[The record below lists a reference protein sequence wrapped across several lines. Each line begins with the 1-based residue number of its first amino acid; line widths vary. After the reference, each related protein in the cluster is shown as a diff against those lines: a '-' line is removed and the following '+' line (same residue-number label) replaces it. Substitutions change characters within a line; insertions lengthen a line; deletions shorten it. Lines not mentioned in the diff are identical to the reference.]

1 MISFF
6 TKTTDMMTSKKKRWT
21 ALVVLAVS
29 LFVVTMDMTILIMAL
44 PELVRELE
52 PSGTQQLWIV
62 DIYSLVLAGFIIPL
76 SAFADKWG
84 RRKKALLTG
93 FALFGLVSLAI
104 FFAESAEF
112 VIAIRFLLGIAGAL
126 IMPTTLSMIRVI
138 FENPK
143 ERATA
148 LAVWSIVSSIGAVF
162 GPIIGGALLEQF
174 SWHSAFLINV
184 PFVIIAIV
192 AGLFL
197 LPRESKLSKEK
208 SHSWDIPSTILSIA
222 GMIGLVWSIKRIFK
236 KEGLADIIPWVVIV
250 LAITMIVIF
259 VKRNLSSSD
268 PMLDVRLF
276 KKRSF
281 SAGTIAAFM
290 TMFAMTSVLLL
301 ASQWLQVVEELSPFK
316 AGLYLLPMAIGDM
329 VFAPIAPGLAARFGP
344 KIVLPSGIGIAAIGM
359 FIMYFFGH
367 PLSYST
373 MALALILVGA
383 GTASLA
389 VASALI
395 MLETPTSKAG
405 NAAAVEESMYDL
417 GNVFGVAVL
426 GSLSSMLYRVFLDIS
441 SFSSKGIVGDLAHVA
456 EESVVGAVEVAK
468 ATGIKQLANEAVTS
482 FNDAFVATALVGGII
497 MIIISIVVYLLIP
510 KSLDIT
516 KQK

>member
-1 MISFF
+1 MP
-6 TKTTDMMTSKKKRWT
+6 
-21 ALVVLAVS
+21 L
-29 LFVVTMDMTILIMAL
+29 LING
-44 PELVRELE
+44 EE
-52 PSGTQQLWIV
+52 
-62 DIYSLVLAGFIIPL
+62 
-76 SAFADKWG
+76 
-84 RRKKALLTG
+84 KKALLTG

-162 GPIIGGALLEQF
+162 GPIIGGALLDQF

-184 PFVIIAIV
+184 PFTIIAVV

-197 LPRESKLSKEK
+197 LPESKLSKEK

-222 GMIGLVWSIKRIFK
+222 GMIGLVWSIKEFS

>member
-84 RRKKALLTG
+84 RKKSIINWIC
-93 FALFGLVSLAI
+93 FLFGLVSLAI

-197 LPRESKLSKEK
+197 LPESKLSKEK

-222 GMIGLVWSIKRIFK
+222 GMIGLVWSIKEFS

-250 LAITMIVIF
+250 LAITMMIVIF

-316 AGLYLLPMAIGDM
+316 VGLYLLPMAIGDM

-395 MLETPTSKAG
+395 MLETPTKKAG
-405 NAAAVEESMYDL
+405 NATAVEESMYDL

>member
-6 TKTTDMMTSKKKRWT
+6 TKTTDMMTSKKRWT

-84 RRKKALLTG
+84 RKKALLTG

-104 FFAESAEF
+104 FFAESEEF
-112 VIAIRFLLGIAGAL
+112 VIAILFLLGIAGAL

-148 LAVWSIVSSIGAVF
+148 LAVWSIASSIGAVF

-184 PFVIIAIV
+184 PFAIIAVV

-197 LPRESKLSKEK
+197 LPESKLSKEK

-222 GMIGLVWSIKRIFK
+222 GMIGLVWSIKEFS

-290 TMFAMTSVLLL
+290 TMFAMASVLLL

-383 GTASLA
+383 GMASLA

>member
-6 TKTTDMMTSKKKRWT
+6 TKTTDMMTSKKMDWT

-62 DIYSLVLAGFIIPL
+62 DIYPLVLAGFIIPL

-84 RRKKALLTG
+84 RKKALLTG

-104 FFAESAEF
+104 FFFAESAEF
-112 VIAIRFLLGIAGAL
+112 VIAIHFLLGIAGAL

-162 GPIIGGALLEQF
+162 GPCIGGALLEQF

-184 PFVIIAIV
+184 PFVIIAVV
-192 AGLFL
+192 AGYFL
-197 LPRESKLSKEK
+197 LPESKLSKEK

-222 GMIGLVWSIKRIFK
+222 GMIGLVWSIKEFS

-316 AGLYLLPMAIGDM
+316 VGLYLLPMAIGAM
-329 VFAPIAPGLAARFGP
+329 VFTPIAPGLAARFGP

-417 GNVFGVAVL
+417 GDVFGVAVL

-482 FNDAFVATALVGGII
+482 FNDAFVATALVGGIQV
-497 MIIISIVVYLLIP
+497 IIISIVVYLLIP

>member
-6 TKTTDMMTSKKKRWT
+6 TKTTDMMTSKKRWT

-84 RRKKALLTG
+84 RKKALLTG

-148 LAVWSIVSSIGAVF
+148 LAVWSIASSIGAVF

-184 PFVIIAIV
+184 PFAIIAVV

-197 LPRESKLSKEK
+197 LPESKLSKEK

-222 GMIGLVWSIKRIFK
+222 GMIGLVWSIKEFS

-290 TMFAMTSVLLL
+290 TMFAMASVLLL

-316 AGLYLLPMAIGDM
+316 AGLYLLPMAIVDM

-383 GTASLA
+383 GMTSLA

>member
-6 TKTTDMMTSKKKRWT
+6 TKTTDMMTSKKRWT

-84 RRKKALLTG
+84 RKKKALLTG

-148 LAVWSIVSSIGAVF
+148 LAVWSIASSIGAAFF

-184 PFVIIAIV
+184 PFAIIAVV

-197 LPRESKLSKEK
+197 LPESKLSKEK

-222 GMIGLVWSIKRIFK
+222 GMIGLVWSIKEFS

-290 TMFAMTSVLLL
+290 TMFAMASVLLL

-383 GTASLA
+383 GMASLA

-482 FNDAFVATALVGGII
+482 FNDAFVATALVVGGII

>member
-84 RRKKALLTG
+84 KKKKALLTG

-104 FFAESAEF
+104 FFFRESAEF

-148 LAVWSIVSSIGAVF
+148 LAVWSIASSIGAVF

-184 PFVIIAIV
+184 PFAIIAVV

-197 LPRESKLSKEK
+197 LPESKLSKEK

-222 GMIGLVWSIKRIFK
+222 GMIGLVWSIKEFS

-290 TMFAMTSVLLL
+290 TMFAMASVLLL

-383 GTASLA
+383 GMASLA